1 MTNVTRTIYA
11 SALQSAQVLG
21 IPYDIVDNTTLNEK
35 FGILDGIHP
44 TEGYPVMQY
53 LAIGRGGH
61 RNASGADGASLTRL
75 NTHRASDAALFKH
88 LPFVL
93 REVDNDL
100 TATQRARYGM
110 RREETIDG
118 VNYIAYYLLRIDN
131 TNVDIDYNRVTV
143 TDGDQSTVPYTP
155 SSSDLS
161 PTPTEVSPTGINVS
175 DGEYLTASAG
185 ITLNFTS
192 DIINEIV
199 NAAKIIYGEE
209 EYATLSEIGLVSG
222 QDYTHS
228 ATNSEGG
235 SFTYAEVIAAQ
246 VNTHIT
252 MHQQLWLLNNSL
264 TLEFNLGGTE
274 SLSI

>member
-35 FGILDGIHP
+35 FGILDGTHP
-44 TEGYPVMQY
+44 TEGYPTMQY

-75 NTHRASDAALFKH
+75 NTHRASDAALFRH

-100 TATQRARYGM
+100 TAIERANYAL

-118 VNYIAYYLLRIDN
+118 VTYVAYYLMRIN
-131 TNVDIDYNRVTV
+131 NANVDIDYNRVIV
-143 TDGDQSTVPYTP
+143 SDGDQSTVPYTP
-155 SSSDLS
+155 SSSDLN
-161 PTPTEVSPTGINVS
+161 PTPIEASSTGINVS

-185 ITLNFTS
+185 ITLNFTAN
-192 DIINEIV
+192 IINEIV

-209 EYATLSEIGLVSG
+209 EYATLSEIALVTG

-228 ATNSEGG
+228 AVNDEGG
-235 SFTYAEVIAAQ
+235 SFTYSEVIAAQ

-252 MHQQLWLLNNSL
+252 LHQQLWLLNNSL

-274 SLSI
+274 SLAI

>member
-35 FGILDGIHP
+35 FGILDGTHP
-44 TEGYPVMQY
+44 TEGYPTMQY

-75 NTHRASDAALFKH
+75 NTHRASDAALFRH

-100 TATQRARYGM
+100 TAIERANYAL

-118 VNYIAYYLLRIDN
+118 VTYVAYYLMRIN
-131 TNVDIDYNRVTV
+131 NANVDIDYNRVIV
-143 TDGDQSTVPYTP
+143 SDGDQSTVPYTP
-155 SSSDLS
+155 SSSDLN
-161 PTPTEVSPTGINVS
+161 PTPIEASSTGINVS

-185 ITLNFTS
+185 ITLNFTAN
-192 DIINEIV
+192 IINEIV

-209 EYATLSEIGLVSG
+209 EYATLSEIALVTG

-228 ATNSEGG
+228 AVNDEGG
-235 SFTYAEVIAAQ
+235 SFTYPEVIAAQ

-252 MHQQLWLLNNSL
+252 LHQQLWLLNNSL

-274 SLSI
+274 SLAI